1 MKIQI
6 KILYGSDY
14 ERYKATMTL
23 YELSNMVSQT
33 VSGFFDSEDR
43 LHLQY
48 HDDKGTYVTITK
60 QSTSAMLLN

>member
-14 ERYKATMTL
+14 ERCKTTIVTKEEFSSMTL

-33 VSGFFDSEDR
+33 VGGFFDSEDKLR
-43 LHLQY
+43 FVY
-48 HDDKGTYVTITK
+48 NIAMTKGHT
-60 QSTSAMLLN
+60 LR